1 MKEKNGTLA
10 RRDFMIASAAAGT
23 ALLSGC
29 FSAHNAGWEFLTD
42 ENAATLKAICDQ
54 IVPADDFPSASQAG
68 VLTYIDRQLTRHYRR
83 HRKVYLAGLEQ
94 ANRIS
99 RERFGTVLES
109 VSPQQQLAVV
119 TALDSKNHQFFELVR
134 EHTLEGYYGSPRHG
148 GNRDAVS
155 WRMLG
160 IDEPPLRGRAQYDL
174 RKGSAS

>member
-1 MKEKNGTLA
+1 MKDKKGTVA
-10 RRDFMIASAAAGT
+10 RRDFMIATAAAGT

-29 FSAHNAGWEFLTD
+29 FSSHNAGWEFLTD
-42 ENAATLKAICDQ
+42 DTAATLKAICDQ

-83 HRKVYLAGLEQ
+83 HQRTYLAGLEQ

-99 RERFGTVLES
+99 RERFGAALES

-119 TALDSKNHQFFELVR
+119 TAIESQNRAFFSLVR
-134 EHTLEGYYGSPRHG
+134 EHTLEGYYGSPHHG

-160 IDEPPLRGRAQYDL
+160 LDEPPLRGRAQYDL
-174 RKGSAS
+174 RKGSPS

>member
-1 MKEKNGTLA
+1 MKEKKGTFA
-10 RRDFMIASAAAGT
+10 RRDFMIATAAAGT
-23 ALLSGC
+23 AILSGC
-29 FSAHNAGWEFLTD
+29 FSARNNGWEFLTD
-42 ENAATLKAICDQ
+42 DTAATLKAICDQ

-83 HRKVYLAGLEQ
+83 HQKVYLAGVEQ

-99 RERFGTVLES
+99 RERFGAALES
-109 VSPQQQLAVV
+109 VSPQQQMDVA
-119 TALDSKNHQFFELVR
+119 TALESQNRIFFELVR

-174 RKGSAS
+174 RKGSPS